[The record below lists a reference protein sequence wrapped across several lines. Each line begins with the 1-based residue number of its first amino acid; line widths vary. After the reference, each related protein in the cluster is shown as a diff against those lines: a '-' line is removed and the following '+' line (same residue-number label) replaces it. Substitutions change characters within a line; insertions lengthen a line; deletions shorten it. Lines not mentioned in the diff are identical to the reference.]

1 VFLMW
6 FLRVKAL
13 LSACLRH
20 HIFFCLSVRPSVY
33 SSHGWISQKRCK
45 LGSPNLHYQLP
56 GRL

>member
-1 VFLMW
+1 MW